1 MKAIIIGGGQVGSYV
16 AKLLIQNNYEVSIIE
31 NREKPLEKIRHDFTE
46 EMLVRGTG
54 SDPDTLERAGINQ
67 ADVVVAVTGEDQVN
81 LVVATIAKYEYG
93 TKRVIAR
100 VNNPRNTWLF
110 NQSMGVD
117 VAVNQADLVSRIVMD
132 EIDMKSLSTLL
143 KINKGKNSIVQ
154 MGIQAGSRAE
164 NKMIKDLQLPE
175 ETVLITLIREDDAI
189 VINGSVE
196 LKADDTVIALTNEKG
211 QYALNDLFSK

>member
-31 NREKPLEKIRHDFTE
+31 NREKPLEKIKHDFTE

-154 MGIQAGSRAE
+154 MGIQAGSRAA

>member
-31 NREKPLEKIRHDFTE
+31 NREKPLEKIKHDFTE

>member
-154 MGIQAGSRAE
+154 MGIQAGSRAA